1 MGYNITA
8 GQQAK
13 LEYGMAQAEA
23 VANQS
28 QAKFETGTQALID
41 KGKIEQRQD
50 SLRDRAAKAQK
61 EAMDRQASG
70 GKGKFWGNVVGTIA
84 AVAIPG
90 SSAYLKALKVLLPA
104 IGGATGI
111 LASGALK
118 DIEIKDLG
126 GDLEDELVFGKKEG
140 RKVDD
145 VLDDLKRSV
154 SSIDDQR
161 REGYKV
167 GLAKDVAAGIAN
179 LKYDNLKVTTTVDGE
194 TVSKTLGEL
203 REAGKAGTID
213 YTTKDYFKDIF
224 NIGIGLD
231 PKKTMEKI
239 GSGSLSGVI
248 GTVPAGATLPSKAT
262 GTVPTGATPPISNF
276 PQRNNSLLNLT
287 GSLGRGDFFNKTSLD
302 SATKIIPGY
311 NSVSLEMLK
320 NTGLTDTQFNTF
332 QQNKEDV
339 WNFLDKKK
347 SLSAL
352 SDFLNVLEFNPGG
365 GGSL

>member
-13 LEYGMAQAEA
+13 LEYGMAQAEY

-28 QAKFETGTQALID
+28 QTKFETGTQALID
-41 KGKIEQRQD
+41 KGKIEKRQD
-50 SLRDRAAKAQK
+50 SLRDRAAKAQQ

-90 SSAYLKALKVLLPA
+90 SNAYLKALKVLLPA

-140 RKVDD
+140 RRVDD

-239 GSGSLSGVI
+239 GSGSLSGL
-248 GTVPAGATLPSKAT
+248 TVDPSTQVPMQIPA
-262 GTVPTGATPPISNF
+262 GATPPIV
-276 PQRNNSLLNLT
+276 PQKNNSLMNLT
-287 GSLGRGDFFNKTSLD
+287 SSLGRGDFFTKTSLD

-311 NSVSLEMLK
+311 DSVSLEMLK